1 MDPIVFYYFNMTGTE
16 SFKKHLE
23 EKFRQTGHVR
33 PIVFKE
39 WNCCKDLPGRDGNL
53 YAYDCMAMSALVGK
67 EYIHPVP
74 DSISAGDVFPWLID
88 KGRVRKKLYGVPVM
102 MCCNALICRK
112 KDDQHIQ
119 SIMQLNENTA
129 IPLRPMLMYYYVQ
142 TVCSGRSLKK
152 SVKVMYHLLDLIG
165 GRDHLRDSRSS
176 DYDGVNRFNNAEC
189 RYYLGF
195 TESMKH
201 FKRDNYI
208 VSFPRFADDHKDEK
222 RCSWWTL
229 FPWEKTY
236 RMINCR
242 TAWIW

>member
-1 MDPIVFYYFNMTGTE
+1 
-16 SFKKHLE
+16 
-23 EKFRQTGHVR
+23 
-33 PIVFKE
+33 
-39 WNCCKDLPGRDGNL
+39 
-53 YAYDCMAMSALVGK
+53 MSALVGK

-152 SVKVMYHLLDLIG
+152 
-165 GRDHLRDSRSS
+165 
-176 DYDGVNRFNNAEC
+176 A
-189 RYYLGF
+189 
-195 TESMKH
+195 
-201 FKRDNYI
+201 
-208 VSFPRFADDHKDEK
+208 
-222 RCSWWTL
+222 
-229 FPWEKTY
+229 
-236 RMINCR
+236 
-242 TAWIW
+242 